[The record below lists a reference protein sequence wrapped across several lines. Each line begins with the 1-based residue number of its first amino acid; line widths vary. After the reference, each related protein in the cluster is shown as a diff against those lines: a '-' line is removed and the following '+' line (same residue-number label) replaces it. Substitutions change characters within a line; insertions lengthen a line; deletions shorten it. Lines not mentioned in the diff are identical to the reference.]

1 MDLFTI
7 RRNFRSLSGRYDLI
21 DDDPTGLA
29 NFLINSASRY
39 LDRAT
44 EHQKTWGV
52 HFEEIAADAFHA
64 DIPFCRAVKEVW
76 VGTDQN
82 ERWQL
87 EKMGIQDLIRN
98 YLSSPPDSGE
108 PLRYSPVIT
117 RRIPE
122 GVDISAFS
130 SYLTYTDTAT
140 DLDNDFNSVVIVPPT
155 DETLLVEVKGLY
167 YSKELVEDADENY
180 WTVVHPLTLL
190 KAVMRELEIFN
201 QNRSKTRAW
210 DEALGIEIQNI
221 NQDLVE
227 EIISEV
233 DEMEIK
239 MNDFTWAGG
248 DPRVF

>member
-7 RRNFRSLSGRYDLI
+7 RRNFRSLSGRYDLV

-52 HFEEIAADAFHA
+52 HFEEIAVDAFHA
-64 DIPFCRAVKEVW
+64 DIPFCRAIKEAW
-76 VGTDQN
+76 VATAT

-87 EKMGIQDLIRN
+87 EKMDIQDLIRN
-98 YLSSPPDSGE
+98 YLTSAPDSGE
-108 PLRYSPVIT
+108 PLYYSPVIT

-130 SYLTYTDTAT
+130 SYMTFMDTST
-140 DLDNDFNSVVIVPPT
+140 DLDNDFNAIVIVPPT
-155 DETLLVEVKGLY
+155 DETLLVEVRGLY
-167 YSKELVEDADENY
+167 YSKELTLDADENY

-201 QNRSKTRAW
+201 QNRSKTKAW

-227 EIISEV
+227 ELISEV
-233 DEMEIK
+233 DEMEVK
-239 MNDFTWAGG
+239 MEQFSGA
-248 DPRVF
+248 P

>member
-1 MDLFTI
+1 MDLFAI
-7 RRNFRSLSGRYDLI
+7 RRHFRSLSGRYDLI

-29 NFLINSASRY
+29 AFFINSASRY

-76 VGTDQN
+76 VSNDQN
-82 ERWQL
+82 ERYQL
-87 EKMGIQDLIRN
+87 EKMDIQDIIRS
-98 YLSSPPDSGE
+98 YLSSTPESGE
-108 PLRYSPVIT
+108 PLYYSPVIT

-130 SYLTYTDTAT
+130 SYLTYTDTQT
-140 DLDNDFNSVVIVPPT
+140 DLDNDFNAIVIVPPT
-155 DETLLVEVKGLY
+155 DASLLVEVRGLY
-167 YSKELVEDADENY
+167 YSKELVNDADENY

-201 QNRSKTRAW
+201 QNKSKTAAW
-210 DEALGIEIQNI
+210 DRALAIEIQNI

-227 EIISEV
+227 ELIAEV
-233 DEMEIK
+233 DEMEVK
-239 MNDFTWAGG
+239 TNDFTWNGG
-248 DPRVF
+248 DPRVL